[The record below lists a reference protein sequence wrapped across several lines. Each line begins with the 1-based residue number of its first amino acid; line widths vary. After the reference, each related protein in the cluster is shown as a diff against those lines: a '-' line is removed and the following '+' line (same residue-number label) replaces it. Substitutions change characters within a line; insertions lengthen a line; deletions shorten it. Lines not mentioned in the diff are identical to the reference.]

1 MRWLVRLYPRAWQ
14 TRYGVEF
21 EALLSDLRPT
31 PSLFLD
37 VILGALDA
45 HFRPE
50 FADRRLFLMNT
61 KLRKAEFTV
70 LWSFVAFIVAGM
82 YLNGMTDDTPL
93 PDAIH
98 AHLALAIPWAV
109 LEVFS
114 VVALVATAVGG
125 LPLMVTVLRKAMT
138 ERRRDVLLRLA
149 LPLASLAVT
158 AGFVGTAMAVI
169 NSRPVSYGVYYA
181 LRFTVVVVLFIG
193 GAVLST
199 WGVTSAVRR
208 SEIGGQPLRFAA
220 IPAAV
225 VSGSM
230 LIMLAAAVVWGVACY
245 LTIPEMFMTSS
256 YGLLGLVSTPTQWLT
271 SILVMIWATAG
282 AVSAARRALRERG
295 VGEPA

>member
-1 MRWLVRLYPRAWQ
+1 MRRLVRLYPRAWQ

-21 EALLSDLRPT
+21 EALLSDLHPT
-31 PSLFLD
+31 PFLFLD
-37 VILGALDA
+37 VMLGALDA
-45 HFRPE
+45 HFHPE

-61 KLRKAEFTV
+61 RLRKAEFTV

-98 AHLALAIPWAV
+98 AHLALAIPWTV

-125 LPLMVTVLRKAMT
+125 LPLMLTVLRKALT
-138 ERRRDVLLRLA
+138 ERRRDVLVRLA
-149 LPLASLAVT
+149 MPVVSGIVILAFIAVALT
-158 AGFVGTAMAVI
+158 IIGG
-169 NSRPVSYGVYYA
+169 RPVSDTANHILG
-181 LRFTVVVVLFIG
+181 FTGTVVLFIG

-230 LIMLAAAVVWGVACY
+230 LIMLTAAAVWGVACY

-271 SILVMIWATAG
+271 SILVMIWATGTA
-282 AVSAARRALRERG
+282 ASAARRALRERS